1 MAIHLGHSVDISHQ
15 GALAGRMIVFGSTGM
30 FYGCIVVGESEKEV
44 SLEIRNL
51 WHNSRLLQLLYAMK
65 MGRWSA
71 IWRKPNHLLLTY

>member
-1 MAIHLGHSVDISHQ
+1 
-15 GALAGRMIVFGSTGM
+15 M

-65 MGRWSA
+65 MGR
-71 IWRKPNHLLLTY
+71 